1 MPELRS
7 PQSDS
12 RRMLVFVRLLAAAV
26 AALILLGGLVA
37 LVAGQPATGMWALA
51 LGGAGLVGL
60 TFERMR
66 YRSEAAERTRQDA
79 GAGGGDP
86 DAPQHPFRPTD
97 ELFVDPS
104 TGRLMRVYL
113 DPGTGERRYHAER

>member
-1 MPELRS
+1 
-7 PQSDS
+7 
-12 RRMLVFVRLLAAAV
+12 MLAFVRLLAAAV

-37 LVAGQPATGMWALA
+37 LLAGQPGTGMWALA
-51 LGGAGLVGL
+51 IGGAGLVGVA
-60 TFERMR
+60 FERVR

-79 GAGGGDP
+79 GAGGGEP

-113 DPGTGERRYHAER
+113 DPATGERRYHAER